1 MRVVLVALVVAV
13 LEVIPQ
19 PQQVVRLHPLQVLYK
34 VTLVEVVKTAQIL
47 GLAEEAAAQ
56 VRLALL
62 LVVRVMEA
70 LVQHH
75 HLVGPLLTMLE
86 AEEVALF
93 KAAMVATAALAEVV
107 QVQYQVHLLEAL
119 VLNLLETEQLLL
131 AVVAVEPLIPMVA
144 LLAMAALAL

>member
-1 MRVVLVALVVAV
+1 
-13 LEVIPQ
+13 
-19 PQQVVRLHPLQVLYK
+19 
-34 VTLVEVVKTAQIL
+34 VEAVKTAQIL

-75 HLVGPLLTMLE
+75 HLVEPLLTMLE

-93 KAAMVATAALAEVV
+93 KAAMVALAALAEVV

-119 VLNLLETEQLLL
+119 VLNLLEYFILNIKGTLNEKS
-131 AVVAVEPLIPMVA
+131 INNR
-144 LLAMAALAL
+144 